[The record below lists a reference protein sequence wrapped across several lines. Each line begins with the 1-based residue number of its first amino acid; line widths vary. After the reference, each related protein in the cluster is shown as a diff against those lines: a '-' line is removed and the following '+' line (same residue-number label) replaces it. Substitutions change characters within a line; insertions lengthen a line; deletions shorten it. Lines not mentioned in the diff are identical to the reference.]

1 MKRSS
6 AWNRARLSPV
16 RVLLAGGA
24 AGTAY
29 LAEAALDMRLIPNC
43 YDDLTLWG
51 GFITR
56 DRTRQRLV
64 GAGAHYTLSA
74 VLATTFAS
82 SAWFLPN
89 WPGWLRG
96 VLFVQLE
103 NALLYP
109 GVPALNAVHPE
120 VRSGRMPSLLTWRY
134 FWVEILRHVAF
145 GAVLGV
151 TLEVRDDR

>member
-6 AWNRARLSPV
+6 AWQRANLSPR

-29 LAEAALDMRLIPNC
+29 LAEAALDMRLRPNS
-43 YDDLTLWG
+43 YDDLVLWG
-51 GFITR
+51 GFVTR
-56 DRTRQRLV
+56 GRTRQRLV
-64 GAGAHYTLSA
+64 GAAVHYALSA
-74 VLATTFAS
+74 VLAAAFAAS
-82 SAWFLPN
+82 PRFIPN

-109 GVPALNAVHPE
+109 GVPVLNAVHPE

-134 FWVEILRHVAF
+134 FWVEIFRHLAF
-145 GAVLGV
+145 GSVLGIA
-151 TLEVRDDR
+151 LADRKDP